1 MAMAALGCEHT
12 TPFSFDNDVSTT
24 PFQKGDPARLTFNPG
39 LDTRASWLPDGSA
52 FLFTEEQTGR
62 PDRDQCIAVMPGTGG
77 TITRTICADSDV
89 AADSVNVFLAP
100 AVSSEGRL
108 AYLRTSTLAN
118 RGRPTQDH
126 AAVVLATYTAPQPGT
141 VIQSL
146 PYFSPDSQ
154 PVDVVSD
161 IHWAAGSVLF
171 FLADHFQI
179 ICLNLSC
186 TVADTSLTGLEID
199 RIVLAPSGP
208 ILTAVPGTVGA
219 TALATAGPDT
229 VFFALAGSGQVHR
242 LVVGAPADSVIFTFP
257 GSVTGLSVAAGRLA
271 AAVNGT
277 LHLLTLATAADT
289 VLPVSG
295 PNEIID
301 HPALDPTGHFLIAD
315 VTDTSSGLPAD
326 LWLWRLP

>member
-12 TPFSFDNDVSTT
+12 TPFSFDKDVSTT
-24 PFQKGDPARLTFNPG
+24 PLQKGDPVRLTYNPG

-52 FLFTEEQTGR
+52 FLYTQEQLGR

-77 TITRTICADSDV
+77 TITRLVCADSDV
-89 AADSVNVFLAP
+89 AADSVNVLLAP
-100 AVSSEGRL
+100 AVSPEGRL

-118 RGRPTQDH
+118 RGRPTPDR
-126 AAVVLATYTAPQPGT
+126 AGVVLATYAAPQPGT

-154 PVDVVSD
+154 PVDMVSD

-171 FLADHFQI
+171 YLADHFQI
-179 ICLNLSC
+179 VCLNMSC
-186 TVADTSLTGLEID
+186 TVADTSLTGLEVD

-219 TALATAGPDT
+219 TALAIAGPDT
-229 VFFALAGSGQVHR
+229 VFFALAGSGKVHR
-242 LVVGAPADSVIFTFP
+242 LVVGAPADSVIFTFSGP
-257 GSVTGLSVAAGRLA
+257 VTGMSAASGRLVAAVG
-271 AAVNGT
+271 GT
-277 LHLLTLATAADT
+277 LHLLTLATAADS
-289 VLPVSG
+289 VLLVPG
-295 PNEIID
+295 LTDIMD

-315 VTDTSSGLPAD
+315 VTDTSTGLPPD
-326 LWLWRLP
+326 LWLWRIP